1 MENPSKNMRS
11 IKLNSIIYAFKLL
24 ITIVS
29 PMVTFPYISRTLL
42 VNEVGSVTFCTSIIN
57 YFTLISTLGIPS
69 YAVRAGVKYR
79 GDNNKFSEF
88 VSQILSIN
96 LCSTIGAYALFLIIF
111 FYSAKWKEYTSLMLI
126 ISLTIPMT
134 TLGMEW
140 VFTIY
145 EEYTY
150 ITVRSLF
157 IQIIAITYLIT
168 MVRNEGDIIEY
179 AIYTVLVN
187 TGANIFNF
195 IRVKKYCK
203 IKLQFSK
210 QLLVHIKPILV
221 LFTSSIACQIYLN
234 SDITMIGYIKG
245 NTSVGLYSAAVKIY
259 NLSKTILSVF
269 ITVSAPRLAFYRNT
283 EDLQRYNILLK
294 KVICTLLLF
303 LLPATV
309 GIAILSKSIIVFVCG
324 NVYAPAAKTL
334 KILIWAMPFSILG
347 SCMATC
353 CLLVHG
359 KDLQILYATITGAIV
374 NLVLNF
380 YFIGKWGEIGAAITT
395 FFAEVVTL
403 SIHLLNVH
411 KIIPRMSLKRHTLQC
426 VVAVILMAVVCKQ
439 LNCQLRVSLWSILC
453 TTTVGAF
460 IYFLTLLL
468 EKNQLLYETIK
479 GIREKIKN
487 KQKIRKS

>member
-1 MENPSKNMRS
+1 MENLSKNLRS
-11 IKLNSIIYAFKLL
+11 IKWNSIIYGFKLL
-24 ITIVS
+24 VTIVS
-29 PMVTFPYISRTLL
+29 PMITFPYISRTLL
-42 VNEVGSVTFCTSIIN
+42 VSEVGSVTFCTSIIS

-69 YAVRAGVKYR
+69 YAMRVGVKYKE
-79 GDNNKFSEF
+79 NLKNFSKF
-88 VSQILSIN
+88 VSQIFTIN
-96 LCSTIGAYALFLIIF
+96 FCSTIGAYILFLIIF
-111 FYSAKWKEYTSLMLI
+111 LFSAKWKEYTSLMLI
-126 ISLTIPMT
+126 ISLSIPMT

-145 EEYTY
+145 EEYAY

-157 IQIIAITYLIT
+157 TQIIAITYLII

-195 IRVKKYCK
+195 LRVNKYCH

-221 LFTSSIACQIYLN
+221 LFISSIACQIYLN

-245 NTSVGLYSAAVKIY
+245 DTNVGLYSAAVKIY

-269 ITVSAPRLAFYRNT
+269 ITVSAPRLAFYKNID
-283 EDLQRYNILLK
+283 DLQRYNILLK
-294 KVICTLLLF
+294 KVISTLLLF
-303 LLPATV
+303 LIPATV
-309 GIAILSKSIIVFVCG
+309 GIVILSESIILFMCG
-324 NVYAPAAKTL
+324 NVYTSAAKTL

-359 KDLQILYATITGAIV
+359 KDLQILYAAITGAMV
-374 NLVLNF
+374 NLILNF
-380 YFIGKWGEIGAAITT
+380 YFIGKWGENGAAITT
-395 FFAEVVTL
+395 VFAEVITL
-403 SIHLLNVH
+403 SIHLLNIR
-411 KIIPRMSLKRHTLQC
+411 KIIPQMSLRRHTLQC

-439 LNCQLRVSLWSILC
+439 LNCQLCVSLWSILC
-453 TTTVGAF
+453 TTMFGAF
-460 IYFLTLLL
+460 IYFLILLL

-479 GIREKIKN
+479 GIGEKIKY